1 MIKRPWKRREYFYLF
16 FILPALAFFGV
27 FVIYPFIKNFLITFH
42 SWDGIND
49 MVFVGLANYKKA
61 LFQSPDFWAP
71 IWHALFLAL
80 MGITIQ
86 NGLALLLAWIV
97 DKEIRGARLY
107 RLIFFI
113 PPMLSFVV
121 IGFLWKWILEPN
133 YGILNIFL
141 HNVGLD
147 KVLLSVLHLPD
158 ATAVPW
164 LGEPKT
170 ALVTVAMVN
179 IWASFGWGFVMFL
192 AALQGIERDVYEAAR
207 IDGANNFQE
216 FWKITF
222 PLLIPIIVTV
232 SILTILGAMQQ
243 FDLIYVMTGGGPA
256 GSTEVPV
263 NQMYMQ
269 AFQNGMW
276 GYATTLG
283 VLLGVVLFAISIV
296 QIQIKKWLVDW

>member
-1 MIKRPWKRREYFYLF
+1 MLKRRWKRRELLYLF
-16 FILPALAFFGV
+16 FVLPALVFFGI
-27 FVIYPFIKNFLITFH
+27 FVIYPFFRNFLITFH
-42 SWDGIND
+42 SWDGINE
-49 MVFVGLANYKKA
+49 MRFVGLDNYRKA
-61 LFQSPDFWAP
+61 LFQSPDFWQP
-71 IWHALFLAL
+71 IWHAAFLAL
-80 MGITIQ
+80 MGITVQ

-97 DKEIRGARLY
+97 DKEIRGARFY
-107 RLIFFI
+107 RLVFFI

-133 YGILNIFL
+133 QGILNIFL
-141 HNVGLD
+141 QNIGLG
-147 KVLLSVLHLPD
+147 KL
-158 ATAVPW
+158 AVPW
-164 LGEPKT
+164 LGLPGT
-170 ALVTVAMVN
+170 ALSTVAMVN

-192 AALQGIERDVYEAAR
+192 AALQGIDRDIYEAAR
-207 IDGANNFQE
+207 IDGASNFQE

-222 PLLIPIIVTV
+222 PLLLPIVVTV

-256 GSTEVPV
+256 GATEVPV

-283 VLLGVVLFAISIV
+283 VLLGVVLFVVSML